1 MKFYNAQR
9 STLNAQSSTNR
20 VSALNV
26 ERWTLSCVLAK
37 ALGVGRFLLAVF
49 FAVSAVAQVPD
60 VPPASQAPAPAAP
73 AQPAVNQATSSP
85 AGVGGKFLGKDFP
98 IFDPANEIVTW
109 DGHSWN
115 LNNNRVFEARF
126 EKYLNAPEETGAQS
140 QEYQT
145 ILRTIVD
152 KLSPETISV
161 KNIDEAFRLLPRASN
176 FDIDARLCDALAD
189 AVYSVWR
196 AQDASQRLAQ
206 ANDALE
212 QERKTNEWNARVA
225 SQRAKLEG
233 APPSKDKDAA
243 EQWAKEQQLA
253 RDMAM
258 QPYTTRLAEI
268 MTTIKANQAKK
279 ELTTLEA
286 KIEFQALFVQLFLQR
301 RFQHVLI
308 GTRFYRAIF
317 TSGESKLELG
327 QDTKDLFSKSTG
339 MPPTVGTMDALAHEA
354 IRDVR
359 ESIQSFRFLL
369 QKNELQSA
377 SKRLAEAFSV
387 GEFLPEVRTLPREE
401 KRKVLEFSQKNYQLI
416 SAIEVKDYGL
426 AAKLVKELGAMAK
439 DFDESKPLAAIE
451 TARTVSGMHLA
462 KARNAAVSG
471 DKATLENELK
481 EATEIWPRNPA
492 LVEVSGL
499 IFSQA
504 DVQQKAL
511 VDLDQ
516 LISQHNTRQI
526 YNDKLRFI
534 AAAALYPDRQEQ
546 LKKILDQM
554 QIIETAIIQ
563 AGEIEKRGDYAG
575 AWETLEKVFKQNP
588 DDSKLNQMRATLTT
602 EAAEFVR
609 TLRTAEQLEQK
620 DEIGSSLAWFLKARK
635 LYPASEFAQNGISRL
650 VKKVLP
656 ESSS

>member
-1 MKFYNAQR
+1 MKSVA
-9 STLNAQSSTNR
+9 
-20 VSALNV
+20 
-26 ERWTLSCVLAK
+26 VLASI
-37 ALGVGRFLLAVF
+37 FLAGLVTLR
-49 FAVSAVAQVPD
+49 AQVPD
-60 VPPASQAPAPAAP
+60 TAPAASAPAAP
-73 AQPAVNQATSSP
+73 PANGSQPAASP
-85 AGVGGKFLGKDFP
+85 NDTPKFLGKDVP

-115 LNNNRVFEARF
+115 LNNNRLFEARF
-126 EKYLNAPEETGAQS
+126 EKYLSAPAETGAQS
-140 QEYQT
+140 QAYQT
-145 ILRTIVD
+145 ILNSILE
-152 KLSPETISV
+152 KLAPGQTSTQ
-161 KNIDEAFRLLPRASN
+161 KIDEAFRLLPRAAT
-176 FDIDARLCDALAD
+176 FDIDAHLCDALAD

-206 ANDALE
+206 ANQALE
-212 QERKTNEWNARVA
+212 QERKANEWNAQVA
-225 SQRAKLEG
+225 SQQTKLES
-233 APPSKDKDAA
+233 APSSANKDATA
-243 EQWAKEQQLA
+243 QWAKEQQAA
-253 RDMAM
+253 RDLAM

-268 MTTIKANQAKK
+268 LATIKANQAKK

-308 GTRFYRAIF
+308 GTRFYRDIF
-317 TSGESKLELG
+317 SSGESKLEIG
-327 QDTKDLFSKSTG
+327 TDTKDLFAKSSG
-339 MPPTVGTMDALAHEA
+339 MPPTVGTLDSFAHEA

-359 ESIQSFRFLL
+359 ESIQSFHFLL
-369 QKNELQSA
+369 QKEELASA

-387 GEFLPEVRTLPREE
+387 GEFMPEVRTLPREE

-416 SAIEVKDYGL
+416 SAIEVKDYDL
-426 AAKLVKELGAMAK
+426 AAKLVKELNGIAK
-439 DFDESKPLAAIE
+439 DFDDSKPLAAIE
-451 TARTVSGMHLA
+451 TARTVSAMHLA

-471 DKATLENELK
+471 DRATLESELK
-481 EATEIWPRNPA
+481 AATEIWPRNPA
-492 LVEVSGL
+492 LAEVSGL

-534 AAAALYPDRQEQ
+534 AASALYPERQAQ

-554 QIIETAIIQ
+554 QVIETAIIQ

-575 AWETLEKVFKQNP
+575 AWETIEKVYKENP
-588 DDSKLNQMRATLTT
+588 DDSKLNQLRANLTT
-602 EAAEFVR
+602 EAADFVR
-609 TLRTAEQLEQK
+609 TLRTAQQLEEK
-620 DEIGSSLAWFLKARK
+620 DEVGSSLAWYLKAQK
-635 LYPASEFAQNGISRL
+635 IYPASDFAQEGINRL

-656 ESSS
+656 KS

>member
-1 MKFYNAQR
+1 MR
-9 STLNAQSSTNR
+9 SLGK
-20 VSALNV
+20 
-26 ERWTLSCVLAK
+26 LAW
-37 ALGVGRFLLAVF
+37 ASLVF
-49 FAVSAVAQVPD
+49 FAVDTVAQVPD
-60 VPPASQAPAPAAP
+60 ASQPSESSQAPVSRGKPASSA
-73 AQPAVNQATSSP
+73 SP
-85 AGVGGKFLGKDFP
+85 AGGPKFLGKDVP
-98 IFDPANEIVTW
+98 IFDPANDIVAW

-126 EKYLNAPEETGAQS
+126 EKYLNAPEDTNAQS
-140 QEYQT
+140 QDYQT
-145 ILRTIVD
+145 ILRTILD
-152 KLSPETISV
+152 KLSPEKLSTYAV
-161 KNIDEAFRLLPRASN
+161 DEAFRLLPRASN

-189 AVYSVWR
+189 AVYTVWR
-196 AQDASQRLAQ
+196 AQDAGQRLAQ
-206 ANDALE
+206 ANTALE
-212 QERKTNEWNARVA
+212 QERKSNEWNARLA
-225 SQRAKLEG
+225 SERTKLEG
-233 APPSKDKDAA
+233 IPPSSNKEAA
-243 EQWAKEQQLA
+243 AQWAKEQQLA

-268 MTTIKANQAKK
+268 LATIKTNQAKR
-279 ELTTLEA
+279 ELSTLEA

-317 TSGESKLELG
+317 NSGESKLEVG
-327 QDTKDLFSKSTG
+327 KDTKDLFSKSTG
-339 MPPTVGTMDALAHEA
+339 MPPTVGTLDALAHEA
-354 IRDVR
+354 IRDVN

-369 QKNELQSA
+369 QKGELQSA

-387 GEFLPEVRTLPREE
+387 GEFLPEVRTLPRDD
-401 KRKVLEFSQKNYQLI
+401 KRRVLEFSQKNYQLI

-426 AAKLVKELGAMAK
+426 AEKLVKELNTIAK

-471 DKATLENELK
+471 DKAVLEAELK

-492 LVEVSGL
+492 LVELSGL
-499 IFSQA
+499 IFAQS

-534 AAAALYPDRQEQ
+534 AASAMYPDRQEQ

-575 AWETLEKVFKQNP
+575 AWEALEKAFKQNP
-588 DDSKLNQMRATLTT
+588 DDSKLNQLRATLTM
-602 EAAEFVR
+602 EAADFVR
-609 TLRTAEQLEQK
+609 TLKTAEQLEQK

-635 LYPASEFAQNGISRL
+635 IYPASEFAQNGISRL

-656 ESSS
+656 ESG

>member
-1 MKFYNAQR
+1 MKLIGKLVSVLTVLVA
-9 STLNAQSSTNR
+9 
-20 VSALNV
+20 VSAL
-26 ERWTLSCVLAK
+26 
-37 ALGVGRFLLAVF
+37 
-49 FAVSAVAQVPD
+49 AQVPD
-60 VPPASQAPAPAAP
+60 TPSAQTPAGAPAAVDKP
-73 AQPAVNQATSSP
+73 ASSP
-85 AGVGGKFLGKDFP
+85 AGPKFLGKDVP
-98 IFDPANEIVTW
+98 IFDPANEIVSW
-109 DGHSWN
+109 DGHTWN

-126 EKYLNAPEETGAQS
+126 EKYLNAPEDTNAQA

-145 ILRTIVD
+145 ILSAILD
-152 KLSPETISV
+152 KLSPEKFSTKSV
-161 KNIDEAFRLLPRASN
+161 DEAFRLLPRGSN

-206 ANDALE
+206 ANEALE
-212 QERKTNEWNARVA
+212 QERKTNEWNARIA
-225 SQRAKLEG
+225 SQRTKLEG
-233 APPSKDKDAA
+233 APPSKDKEAA

-253 RDMAM
+253 RDLSM
-258 QPYTTRLAEI
+258 QPYTSRLAEI
-268 MTTIKANQAKK
+268 MATIKTNQAKK
-279 ELTTLEA
+279 ELTILEA

-308 GTRFYRAIF
+308 GTRFYRAVF
-317 TSGESKLELG
+317 NSGESKLEVG
-327 QDTKDLFSKSTG
+327 KDTKDLFSKSTG

-359 ESIQSFRFLL
+359 ETVQSFRFLL

-426 AAKLVKELGAMAK
+426 AAKLVKELNANAK

-471 DKATLENELK
+471 DKVTLESELK
-481 EATEIWPRNPA
+481 AATEIWPRNPA
-492 LVEVSGL
+492 LVEASSL

-575 AWETLEKVFKQNP
+575 AWETLEKAFKQNP
-588 DDSKLNQMRATLTT
+588 DDSKLNQLRANLTT

-650 VKKVLP
+650 VKRVIP
-656 ESSS
+656 QS

>member
-1 MKFYNAQR
+1 MKSVA
-9 STLNAQSSTNR
+9 
-20 VSALNV
+20 
-26 ERWTLSCVLAK
+26 VLASI
-37 ALGVGRFLLAVF
+37 FLAGLVTLR
-49 FAVSAVAQVPD
+49 AQVPD
-60 VPPASQAPAPAAP
+60 TAPAASAPAAP
-73 AQPAVNQATSSP
+73 PANGNQPAASP
-85 AGVGGKFLGKDFP
+85 NDTPKFLGKDVP

-115 LNNNRVFEARF
+115 LNNNRLFEARF
-126 EKYLNAPEETGAQS
+126 EKYLSAPAETGAQS
-140 QEYQT
+140 QAYQT
-145 ILRTIVD
+145 ILNSILD
-152 KLSPETISV
+152 KLAPGQTSTQ
-161 KNIDEAFRLLPRASN
+161 KIDEAFRLLPRAAN
-176 FDIDARLCDALAD
+176 FDIDAHLCDALAD

-206 ANDALE
+206 ANQALE
-212 QERKTNEWNARVA
+212 QERKANEWNAQVA
-225 SQRAKLEG
+225 SQQTKLES
-233 APPSKDKDAA
+233 APSSANKDATA
-243 EQWAKEQQLA
+243 QWAKEQQAA
-253 RDMAM
+253 RDLAM

-268 MTTIKANQAKK
+268 LATIKANQAKK

-308 GTRFYRAIF
+308 GTRFYRDIF
-317 TSGESKLELG
+317 SSGESKLEIG
-327 QDTKDLFSKSTG
+327 TDTKDLFSKSSG
-339 MPPTVGTMDALAHEA
+339 MPPTVGTLDSFAHEA

-359 ESIQSFRFLL
+359 ESIQSFHFLL
-369 QKNELQSA
+369 QKEELASA

-387 GEFLPEVRTLPREE
+387 GEFMPEVRTLPREE

-416 SAIEVKDYGL
+416 SAIEVKDYDL
-426 AAKLVKELGAMAK
+426 AAKLVKELNGIAK
-439 DFDESKPLAAIE
+439 DFDDSKPLAAIE
-451 TARTVSGMHLA
+451 TARTVSAMHLA

-471 DKATLENELK
+471 DRATLESELK
-481 EATEIWPRNPA
+481 AATEIWPRNPA
-492 LVEVSGL
+492 LAEVSGL

-534 AAAALYPDRQEQ
+534 AASALYPERQAQ

-554 QIIETAIIQ
+554 QVIETAIIQ

-575 AWETLEKVFKQNP
+575 AWETVEKVYKENP
-588 DDSKLNQMRATLTT
+588 DDSKLNQLRANLTT
-602 EAAEFVR
+602 EAADFVR
-609 TLRTAEQLEQK
+609 TLRTAEQLENK
-620 DEIGSSLAWFLKARK
+620 DEIGSSLAWYLKAQK
-635 LYPASEFAQNGISRL
+635 IYPASDFAQEGINRL

-656 ESSS
+656 EGAPTAESPASPQPSD

>member
-1 MKFYNAQR
+1 MTTVR
-9 STLNAQSSTNR
+9 L
-20 VSALNV
+20 
-26 ERWTLSCVLAK
+26 LSI
-37 ALGVGRFLLAVF
+37 
-49 FAVSAVAQVPD
+49 FAVIAITASGQVPD
-60 VPPASQAPAPAAP
+60 AAPPAQPAPAAP
-73 AQPAVNQATSSP
+73 ASNKPPAKAP
-85 AGVGGKFLGKDFP
+85 AGPKFLGSDVP
-98 IFDPANEIVTW
+98 IFDPSNEIVTW
-109 DGHSWN
+109 DGHNWN

-126 EKYLNAPEETGAQS
+126 EKYLNAPEETDAQA
-140 QEYQT
+140 QQYQT
-145 ILRTIVD
+145 ILSSILD
-152 KLSPETISV
+152 KLSPEQVSTRSV
-161 KNIDEAFRLLPRASN
+161 DEAFRLLPRGSN
-176 FDIDARLCDALAD
+176 FEIDAHLCDALAD
-189 AVYSVWR
+189 AIYSVWR

-206 ANDALE
+206 ANEALE
-212 QERKTNEWNARVA
+212 QERKVNEWNARLA
-225 SQRAKLEG
+225 SQSVKLEG
-233 APPSKDKDAA
+233 APPSKDKAA
-243 EQWAKEQQLA
+243 ADQWAKEQQLA
-253 RDMAM
+253 RDLQM
-258 QPYTTRLAEI
+258 QPYTTRLAEV
-268 MTTIKANQAKK
+268 MASIKANQAKK
-279 ELTTLEA
+279 ELTILEA
-286 KIEFQALFVQLFLQR
+286 KIDFQALFVQLFLQR

-308 GTRFYRAIF
+308 GTRFYRAVF
-317 TSGESKLELG
+317 NSGESKLEVG
-327 QDTKDLFSKSTG
+327 KDTKDLFSKSTG
-339 MPPTVGTMDALAHEA
+339 MPPTVGTMDALAHEVV
-354 IRDVR
+354 RDVR
-359 ESIQSFRFLL
+359 ESIQSFRFLV
-369 QKNELQSA
+369 QKSELQSA

-387 GEFLPEVRTLPREE
+387 GEFLPEVRTLPRDE
-401 KRKVLEFSQKNYQLI
+401 KRKVLDFSQKNYQLI

-426 AAKLVKELGAMAK
+426 ASKLVKELTAMAK
-439 DFDESKPLAAIE
+439 DFDDSKPLAAIE

-471 DKATLENELK
+471 DKATLEAELK

-534 AAAALYPDRQEQ
+534 AASALYPERQEQ

-554 QIIETAIIQ
+554 QLIETAIIQ

-575 AWETLEKVFKQNP
+575 AWETLEKVYQQNP
-588 DDSKLNQMRATLTT
+588 DDSKLNQLRATLTT

-609 TLRTAEQLEQK
+609 TLRTAEHLEQK

-635 LYPASEFAQNGISRL
+635 IYPASEFAQDGISRL